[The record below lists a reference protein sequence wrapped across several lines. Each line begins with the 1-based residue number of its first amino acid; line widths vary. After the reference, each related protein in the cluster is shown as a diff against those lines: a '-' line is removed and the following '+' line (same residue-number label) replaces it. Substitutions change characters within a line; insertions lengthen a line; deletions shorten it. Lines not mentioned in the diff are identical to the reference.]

1 MSVLSEHPSTVSS
14 PVLQM
19 GLGFT
24 EEGNSQIASVVFK
37 FLKEK
42 LNIPGDRGYMYALQW
57 ARSASECS
65 FASSAVTSLTRVPIG
80 SGKPHHGYKLSCS
93 R

>member
-1 MSVLSEHPSTVSS
+1 MSVLPEHPSTISS

-24 EEGNSQIASVVFK
+24 EERNPQIADVVFK

-42 LNIPGDRGYMYALQW
+42 LNVPGDRGYMYALQW
-57 ARSASECS
+57 SRSASECS
-65 FASSAVTSLTRVPIG
+65 FASAAVTSLTQVPIG
-80 SGKPHHGYKLSCS
+80 SGKSHHGYKPSCS